1 LTAWLQLFGQTLTL
15 VMTLNR
21 DTLWIGL
28 AVRRDVTSQVPC
40 AEGGADLKV
49 RRGHEPAIRRRR
61 PLLAPFEVDWVDERV
76 LLPVFFVPLERAEPR
91 FEPRF
96 EPRLV

>member
-1 LTAWLQLFGQTLTL
+1 LTAWLHLFGETLAF
-15 VMTLNR
+15 VMMLNR
-21 DTLWIGL
+21 DTLWIGF
-28 AVRRDVTSQVPC
+28 AIRRDVTLQVSC
-40 AEGGADLKV
+40 AQGGADLKV

-61 PLLAPFEVDWVDERV
+61 RLPAPFEVDWVDERA

-96 EPRLV
+96 V